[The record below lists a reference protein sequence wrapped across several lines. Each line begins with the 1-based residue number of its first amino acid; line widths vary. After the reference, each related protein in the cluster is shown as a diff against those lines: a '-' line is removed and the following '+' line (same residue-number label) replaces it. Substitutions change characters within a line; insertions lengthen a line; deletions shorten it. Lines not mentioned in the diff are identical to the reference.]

1 MVPVSHLQPQIRV
14 SFVLHPA
21 RRERSQKERF
31 FNPVENRAGCACNGL
46 TPSNAACICS
56 CTGNPKTRAKSG
68 VDGHNYN
75 TLVVGGLENWL
86 KPTDRSH
93 SSTREK
99 KDYRE
104 SGRER
109 EREREREHT
118 RSPTRAPVRM
128 KATYTEFLRVSSR
141 TVVSSNPPRARSMT
155 DSPTDLTADQAPLEA
170 SERARNAPYTARG
183 NRGRA
188 KGEQLKNNRQ
198 RRLHNTLQD
207 YRACVHQTLTMDGW
221 RPECI
226 QKNCVVQVV
235 T

>member
-14 SFVLHPA
+14 SFVLRPA

-75 TLVVGGLENWL
+75 TLVVGGLENCL

-104 SGRER
+104 SG
-109 EREREREHT
+109 REREHT

-155 DSPTDLTADQAPLEA
+155 DSPTDLTADQSTTR
-170 SERARNAPYTARG
+170 SERASKKCAVHLTGKPGEGKRGASEKQQATTTA
-183 NRGRA
+183 
-188 KGEQLKNNRQ
+188 
-198 RRLHNTLQD
+198 HTLSKTTE
-207 YRACVHQTLTMDGW
+207 RACTK
-221 RPECI
+221 P
-226 QKNCVVQVV
+226 
-235 T
+235 

>member
-1 MVPVSHLQPQIRV
+1 MVPVFHLQPQIRV
-14 SFVLHPA
+14 SFVLRPA

-75 TLVVGGLENWL
+75 TLVGRGPGKLPKTYRSLSFEYEGKKGL
-86 KPTDRSH
+86 P
-93 SSTREK
+93 
-99 KDYRE
+99 
-104 SGRER
+104 R

-141 TVVSSNPPRARSMT
+141 TVVSSHPPRARSMT
-155 DSPTDLTADQAPLEA
+155 DSPTDFTADQAPLEA
-170 SERARNAPYTARG
+170 SERASKKCAVNRTGKPREGKRGASAKQQATTTA
-183 NRGRA
+183 
-188 KGEQLKNNRQ
+188 
-198 RRLHNTLQD
+198 HTLSKTTE
-207 YRACVHQTLTMDGW
+207 RACTK
-221 RPECI
+221 P
-226 QKNCVVQVV
+226 
-235 T
+235 

>member
-1 MVPVSHLQPQIRV
+1 MVPVFHLQPQIRV
-14 SFVLHPA
+14 SFVLRPA

-75 TLVVGGLENWL
+75 TLVGRGPGKLPKTYRSLSFEYEGKKGL
-86 KPTDRSH
+86 P
-93 SSTREK
+93 
-99 KDYRE
+99 
-104 SGRER
+104 R

-141 TVVSSNPPRARSMT
+141 TVVSSHPPRARSMT
-155 DSPTDLTADQAPLEA
+155 DSPTDFTADQAPLEA
-170 SERARNAPYTARG
+170 SERARNAPCTARG

-188 KGEQLKNNRQ
+188 KGEQVQNNRQ
-198 RRLHNTLQD
+198 RRLHTHSPRLPSV
-207 YRACVHQTLTMDGW
+207 RAPNPNHGW
-221 RPECI
+221 MTTIMHP
-226 QKNCVVQVV
+226 KK
-235 T
+235 TASSK